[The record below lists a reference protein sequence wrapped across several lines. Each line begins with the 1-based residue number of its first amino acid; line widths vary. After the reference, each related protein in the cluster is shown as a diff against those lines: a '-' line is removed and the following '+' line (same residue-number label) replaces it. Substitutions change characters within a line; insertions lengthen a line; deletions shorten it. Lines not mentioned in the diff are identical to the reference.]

1 MVADRAG
8 DAAGPAGLDE
18 REAAPQAVPFV
29 RKGLTSQSLY
39 FSIEEVQSRMQL
51 QHPDA
56 LDLRYTRTM
65 MGFLRFLPAPEAIAM
80 IGLGGGSLA
89 KFCHRHLPKARI
101 DVAELNPHVIALR
114 DAFRVPADSRRFR
127 VVEADGARFVREA
140 ERRYDVLLLDAFGPQ
155 GLPRSLSSQRFYDDC
170 LDVLV
175 PGGLLVSNFHT
186 AARDFGACVQRL
198 ERSFASGALV
208 VEDREAGNS
217 IVFARKGAAL
227 TATGPVRPRAFD
239 AGAWAQLGGA
249 FERIGTALA
258 RRETGPSTTVCS
270 NAATA
275 P

>member
-8 DAAGPAGLDE
+8 DSAVPAGLDE
-18 REAAPQAVPFV
+18 REAARQAVPFV

-114 DAFRVPADSRRFR
+114 DAFGSPRTA
-127 VVEADGARFVREA
+127 GA
-140 ERRYDVLLLDAFGPQ
+140 
-155 GLPRSLSSQRFYDDC
+155 
-170 LDVLV
+170 
-175 PGGLLVSNFHT
+175 
-186 AARDFGACVQRL
+186 
-198 ERSFASGALV
+198 FASSRPTARASCV
-208 VEDREAGNS
+208 KPSAGTTS
-217 IVFARKGAAL
+217 CCSMRS
-227 TATGPVRPRAFD
+227 
-239 AGAWAQLGGA
+239 
-249 FERIGTALA
+249 A
-258 RRETGPSTTVCS
+258 RRACR
-270 NAATA
+270 AR
-275 P
+275 

>member
-1 MVADRAG
+1 
-8 DAAGPAGLDE
+8 
-18 REAAPQAVPFV
+18 
-29 RKGLTSQSLY
+29 
-39 FSIEEVQSRMQL
+39 MQL

-65 MGFLRFLPAPEAIAM
+65 MGFLRFMPAPESIAM

-101 DVAELNPHVIALR
+101 DVAELNPQVIALR
-114 DAFRVPADSRRFR
+114 DTFRVPADSQRFR

-170 LDVLV
+170 LDLLT
-175 PGGLLVSNFHT
+175 PGGLLVSNFHS
-186 AARDFGACVQRL
+186 AARDFARLRAARRTQLRQR
-198 ERSFASGALV
+198 RALV

-227 TATGPVRPRAFD
+227 TAIGPVRPRAFD

-258 RRETGPSTTVCS
+258 KRDAQPDIDDGLLEP
-270 NAATA
+270 AAA